1 MAIQFDFE
9 KRIEGPIA
17 PEEVHAVSAS
27 GKSCWLDLD
36 VSDPEEA
43 RRLLAQFNLRGTVLH
58 EVLNNPVG
66 GRYDAYDNCLH
77 VAVSAPGLVDGKLVF
92 AHVDV
97 ILGER
102 YIITLH
108 RGHVHFLDQ
117 VRKGYQYFFNKF
129 ARSLGFIIFDLWDK
143 LISDYRTALRA
154 VENEVERIQS
164 SILGDVDDS
173 IFNQVA
179 GVMQNLLHLRKNIL
193 ADREAL
199 HGLAVHRSSF
209 VPESTQPFLLNLV
222 GTLERLGADLTVERE
237 ILAETLNLYLGIVS
251 HRTNRV
257 VNRLTVLSVI
267 FLPLT
272 FLCGV
277 YGMNLKLPEF
287 EWHYGYEYFW
297 TLVIVIAT
305 SLLALMKYKRWLEV

>member
-108 RGHVHFLDQ
+108 RGHVHFS
-117 VRKGYQYFFNKF
+117 
-129 ARSLGFIIFDLWDK
+129 RSGP
-143 LISDYRTALRA
+143 
-154 VENEVERIQS
+154 Q
-164 SILGDVDDS
+164 G
-173 IFNQVA
+173 
-179 GVMQNLLHLRKNIL
+179 
-193 ADREAL
+193 
-199 HGLAVHRSSF
+199 
-209 VPESTQPFLLNLV
+209 
-222 GTLERLGADLTVERE
+222 
-237 ILAETLNLYLGIVS
+237 
-251 HRTNRV
+251 
-257 VNRLTVLSVI
+257 LSV
-267 FLPLT
+267 
-272 FLCGV
+272 
-277 YGMNLKLPEF
+277 
-287 EWHYGYEYFW
+287 
-297 TLVIVIAT
+297 
-305 SLLALMKYKRWLEV
+305 LLQ